1 MIHTRVAKARGLE
14 MARRGRGGEQMGE
27 KRRREGGGE
36 LQKLCIDVSFVAA
49 NSVDKVHQINKQPRF
64 EANTRKQK
72 LIHPI

>member
-1 MIHTRVAKARGLE
+1 
-14 MARRGRGGEQMGE
+14 MGE